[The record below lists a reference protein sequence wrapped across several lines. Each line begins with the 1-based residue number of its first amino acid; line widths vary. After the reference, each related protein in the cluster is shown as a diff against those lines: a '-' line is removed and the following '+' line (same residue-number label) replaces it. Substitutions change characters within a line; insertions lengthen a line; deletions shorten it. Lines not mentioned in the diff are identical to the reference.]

1 MAWQIE
7 KGQRHYQVG
16 QCCVHAA
23 ALGKNTGAS
32 QHAARYHLAMALSHP
47 ATCPSCRTTMDRSAF
62 DSVGGGTLELDLC
75 FACQGIW
82 FDPHENL
89 KLTPAALVELFRL
102 LNDRRDTLRQPL
114 AAKLACPHCTHSL
127 VQGFDV
133 VRSGRYIT
141 FRCPNRDGRF
151 STFSAFMIEKG
162 FVRQL
167 THPEIEDLAQRVGVI
182 HCGSC
187 GAPVDLRKDQSC
199 PHCRCAFSLL
209 DPKAVEQALAGY
221 TRAATD
227 PHQVKAPDLA
237 DALVMLERDR
247 QKAQRE
253 EQAQR
258 GSLFSHEVPDVDL
271 WELGVSMVWKM
282 LR

>member
-1 MAWQIE
+1 MA
-7 KGQRHYQVG
+7 
-16 QCCVHAA
+16 
-23 ALGKNTGAS
+23 TS
-32 QHAARYHLAMALSHP
+32 P
-47 ATCPSCRTTMDRSAF
+47 TTTCPSCRAAMDRSAF
-62 DSVGGGTLELDLC
+62 DSVDGGKVELDLC
-75 FACQGIW
+75 FSCQGIW

-102 LNDRRDTLRQPL
+102 LHDKRDAPRQPL
-114 AAKLACPHCTHSL
+114 VSKLACPHCTRTL
-127 VQGFDV
+127 AQGFDV

-167 THPEIEDLAQRVGVI
+167 TQPEIEDLAMRVGVI
-182 HCGSC
+182 HCDSC

-221 TRAATD
+221 ARAATQAQTI
-227 PHQVKAPDLA
+227 QVPELA

-247 QKAQRE
+247 LKAQRE
-253 EQAQR
+253 AQAQS
-258 GSLFSHEVPDVDL
+258 GSLFNLNREVKDVDL